1 MTQEIN
7 HAPLQSFTLSAEQV
21 QALGGWPDILT
32 WLKFLRTHKEFIKP
46 IMSAFE
52 DFSNATTWRAR
63 LAAIGHLMDAI
74 QAVLGGAPIEADA
87 AILSALEAGDASAL
101 MAEFSAY
108 GEEFAALGI
117 DWPGLVTKL
126 PQLLAFLQ
134 MVAELIGR
142 FRPPASAMSAAVV
155 VPPIHGLV
163 YRPFSNAA

>member
-63 LAAIGHLMDAI
+63 LAAIGHLIDAI
-74 QAVLGGAPIEADA
+74 A
-87 AILSALEAGDASAL
+87 AILDKAPTAASAWASEAWEASALEA
-101 MAEFSAY
+101 EFSALRA
-108 GEEFAALGI
+108 EFEAMGI
-117 DWPGLVTKL
+117 DWVTLIGKL
-126 PQLLAFLQ
+126 PQLIAFIQ
-134 MVAELIGR
+134 VAAEMVKR
-142 FRPPASAMSAAVV
+142 FRAPAGAMSAAVV

-163 YRPFSNAA
+163 YRPFATAA